1 VKALRPAAE
10 HHPLV
15 WVLIGLWILFVARH
29 GWPSRSP
36 IGVIAFVGGALL
48 TVRTGNTSIGAVIIV
63 VAALSAAAL
72 LWIVRSG

>member
-1 VKALRPAAE
+1 
-10 HHPLV
+10 
-15 WVLIGLWILFVARH
+15 
-29 GWPSRSP
+29 
-36 IGVIAFVGGALL
+36 VIAFVGGALL